1 MQTLSHLQR
10 RIPRQR
16 GSGLDQLRGLEQ
28 AAATVALIAPGGRK
42 AAMWAPAEDISVR
55 QETPITRRPDLAD
68 RPLLDQTSLV
78 EPTIEMLSQFAIL
91 VRRRSSEMVERQ
103 SKSPIDIRLEGVLL
117 IKELSNT
124 LSSGERAELGGRSV
138 LVRAANEQC
147 LVADLPPES
156 CVHVRRKKR
165 ADEIAEMLGAIDVGE
180 MLGAIDVGQ
189 RAG

>member
-42 AAMWAPAEDISVR
+42 AAMWARAEDISVR

-78 EPTIEMLSQFAIL
+78 EPAIEMLSQLAIL
-91 VRRRSSEMVERQ
+91 MRRRSSEIVERQ

-117 IKELSNT
+117 ITELSNI
-124 LSSGERAELGGRSV
+124 LSSGERAERSV
-138 LVRAANEQC
+138 LVRAANEQH

-156 CVHVRRKKR
+156 CVHVRRKK
-165 ADEIAEMLGAIDVGE
+165 
-180 MLGAIDVGQ
+180 
-189 RAG
+189 